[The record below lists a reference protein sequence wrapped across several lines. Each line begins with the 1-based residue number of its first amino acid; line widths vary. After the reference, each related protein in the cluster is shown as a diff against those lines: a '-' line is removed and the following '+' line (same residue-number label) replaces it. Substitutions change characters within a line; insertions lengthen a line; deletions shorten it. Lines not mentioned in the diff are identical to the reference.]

1 MRLSRQEPNAVWR
14 RRERQ
19 MRFPRFIGKS
29 VRARRV
35 ALPLVGVAALAIA
48 GCGSSSSSS
57 SSSTGSSASSSSG
70 SSVKV
75 ALILKTFSN
84 PYFVAM
90 EKQAKEDAAKLGV
103 SLDVSAGTTHR
114 DTATHITTLHH
125 PHPPAPPANTL
136 TPHPNPL
143 NP

>member
-1 MRLSRQEPNAVWR
+1 
-14 RRERQ
+14 
-19 MRFPRFIGKS
+19 MRFPRFIGKL

-57 SSSTGSSASSSSG
+57 TGSSASSGSG

-103 SLDVSAGTTHR
+103 TLDVSAGTTDG
-114 DTATHITTLHH
+114 DTVVWGTNDDGDTVVWGTSCTDPSCQPVIW
-125 PHPPAPPANTL
+125 NQ
-136 TPHPNPL
+136 
-143 NP
+143 

>member
-1 MRLSRQEPNAVWR
+1 
-14 RRERQ
+14 
-19 MRFPRFIGKS
+19 MRFPRSLGRL

-57 SSSTGSSASSSSG
+57 TGSSGSSGSG